1 MAIRK
6 FRKHIKPF
14 IWFITILFI
23 ASSAMLA
30 YMNMKSSYSRANVY
44 AFKLDGDKISKIDV
58 EKTKANLTQGYS
70 RYLGDKLDKDLIE
83 VIAFDDVINRNL
95 TLKIAEELN
104 LKVPNS
110 EVNAQYEAI
119 ENSVGNK
126 EQFKRMLAV
135 QGYTKKTFKNE
146 IKNNMLIEK
155 TFQKIQEGIVPTEE
169 EITNNYNE
177 NKNILYSEK
186 SLDEAKE
193 NIIKSLKEQRGMEEY
208 LKLLE
213 KIKGSAKIED
223 ISQEYQG
230 LVEKTEIE
238 KDGFVITNVDLAKRT
253 LNMLFMGNLDKVQAK
268 EEAKKYYDSQ
278 IKIANEAKKRG
289 VTADETLPVDYQ
301 FAQYQKGLFENIKL
315 GIKPTDADLKAY
327 FEKNSLKYDTFPSAQ
342 ADIAIVKIEPS
353 SEDKAKAKAEA
364 EEILKTLTSEN
375 FKDKAKELSQGPSAG
390 NGGELGWF
398 SKGDM
403 VEPFQKAVFEGEV
416 GKVYP
421 TPVETVFGYHLIL
434 IEDRNDKESKA
445 KASHI
450 LITPKVSEATINSKE
465 KEIEELKNKLT
476 SKEITFENIGKG
488 RADVVQTN
496 KFKINNAGYI
506 SGLGYNEN
514 LAKYI
519 LDAPKDKVESITL
532 DEKVYIF
539 NKTEDIKYK
548 KAKFEEV
555 KDSVREDYINSK
567 AQEDMK
573 KYI

>member
-14 IWFITILFI
+14 IWVITILFI
-23 ASSAMLA
+23 FSSAMLA

-44 AFKLDGDKISKIDV
+44 AFKLDGEKISKIDV

-83 VIAFDDVINRNL
+83 IIAFDDVINRNL
-95 TLKIAEELN
+95 TLKIADELN

-169 EITNNYNE
+169 EIASNYEE
-177 NKNILYSEK
+177 NQNTLYNEK
-186 SLDEAKE
+186 SLDEVKGD
-193 NIIKSLKEQRGMEEY
+193 IVKSLKEQKGMEKY
-208 LKLLE
+208 LRLLE
-213 KIKGSAKIED
+213 DIKEKSKIED
-223 ISQEYQG
+223 IAQEYQN
-230 LVEKTEIE
+230 LVEKNEIE
-238 KDGFVITNVDLAKRT
+238 KAGFEITNVDLAKRT
-253 LNMLFMGNLDKVQAK
+253 LNMLFMGNLDKEQAK
-268 EEAKKYYDSQ
+268 LEAKKYYESQ
-278 IKIANEAKKRG
+278 IKIAEEAEKRG
-289 VTADETLPVDYQ
+289 ITVDKTLPVDYQ
-301 FAQYQKGLFENIKL
+301 FAQYQKSLFENIKSK
-315 GIKPTDADLKAY
+315 INPEEKELKEY

-342 ADIAIVKIEPS
+342 ADIAVIKIEPS
-353 SEDKAKAKAEA
+353 SVDKEKAKAEA

-375 FKDKAKELSQGPSAG
+375 FKEKAKELSQGPSAG
-390 NGGELGWF
+390 NGGDLGWF

-421 TPVETVFGYHLIL
+421 TPVETVFGYHLIF
-434 IEDRNDKESKA
+434 IEDRNDKEEKA

-450 LITPKVSEATINSKE
+450 LITPKVSKDTIDSKM
-465 KEIEELKNKLT
+465 KEIEELKSKLL
-476 SKEITFENIGKG
+476 SKELTFENLGKD
-488 RADVVQTN
+488 RTDVIQVN
-496 KFKINNAGYI
+496 KFKINDAGYI
-506 SGLGYNEN
+506 SGLGYNEK

-519 LDAPKDKVESITL
+519 LDAPKDKVENITI

-539 NKTEDIKYK
+539 NKVEDIKYK
-548 KAKFEEV
+548 KAKFEDV
-555 KDSVREDYINSK
+555 KDKVKEDYLNSK